1 MKSLPVFAFAVICPV
16 LLAQQILD
24 NASVIRMVAMGF
36 SEDAIVDAI
45 NRSPGSFNLSTDGV
59 IDLKSSGV
67 GEKALAAME
76 LKAVAPVAPAPIVR
90 AQPRPSPITPSQQPV
105 PSRKPVNEPRVFL
118 RSKSHGSGLTATRNQ
133 TMTMSNDFQRSC
145 PDIKITLN
153 EHAADYTV
161 AINHT
166 ESGWFRD
173 NQMRISNKQ
182 GDLIGTRQGGS
193 ISGGVEAACNLI
205 LANWAKNN

>member
-1 MKSLPVFAFAVICPV
+1 MKSLPVFALAVICPV
-16 LLAQQILD
+16 LLAQQMPQQILD

-45 NRSPGSFNLSTDGV
+45 DRSPGSFNLSTDGV

-67 GEKALAAME
+67 GDKALAAME
-76 LKAVAPVAPAPIVR
+76 RKATVPVTSVPVAR
-90 AQPRPSPITPSQQPV
+90 AEPRLNASTPSL
-105 PSRKPVNEPRVFL
+105 KPVNEPRVFL

-145 PDIKITLN
+145 PSIKITLN
-153 EHAADYTV
+153 EHSADYTV
-161 AINHT
+161 ALNHI
-166 ESGWFRD
+166 ESGWLRD

-193 ISGGVEAACNLI
+193 ISGGVVAACNLI
-205 LANWAKNN
+205 LTNWAETN

>member
-1 MKSLPVFAFAVICPV
+1 MKSLPVFALAVICPV
-16 LLAQQILD
+16 LMAQQILD
-24 NASVIRMVAMGF
+24 NASVIRMVAMGL

-67 GEKALAAME
+67 GNKALAAME
-76 LKAVAPVAPAPIVR
+76 LKATVPVASVPITR
-90 AQPRPSPITPSQQPV
+90 PQPRLSATTPPQQPL
-105 PSRKPVNEPRVFL
+105 NEPRVFL
-118 RSKSHGSGLTATRNQ
+118 RSKSHGTGWTATRNQ

-145 PDIKITLN
+145 PAIRITLN
-153 EHAADYTV
+153 ERAADYTV
-161 AINHT
+161 ALNHI
-166 ESGWFRD
+166 ENGLFRD

-193 ISGGVEAACNLI
+193 ISGGVAAACNLI
-205 LANWAKNN
+205 LANWAEHN

>member
-1 MKSLPVFAFAVICPV
+1 MKSLPVFALAVICPV

-36 SEDAIVDAI
+36 SEDAIVAAI

-76 LKAVAPVAPAPIVR
+76 LKAVAPVTSV
-90 AQPRPSPITPSQQPV
+90 PITRPEPHLSPATPPQQQV
-105 PSRKPVNEPRVFL
+105 PSRQPVNEPRVFL
-118 RSKSHGSGLTATRNQ
+118 RSKSHGSGWTATRNQ

-145 PDIKITLN
+145 PSIKITLN
-153 EHAADYTV
+153 ERSADYTV
-161 AINHT
+161 ALNHI
-166 ESGWFRD
+166 ESGLFRD
-173 NQMRISNKQ
+173 NQIRISNKQ

-193 ISGGVEAACNLI
+193 ISGGVVAACNLI
-205 LANWAKNN
+205 LANWGEIN

>member
-1 MKSLPVFAFAVICPV
+1 MKSLPVFAFVVICPV

-24 NASVIRMVAMGF
+24 NASVIRMVAMGL

-76 LKAVAPVAPAPIVR
+76 LKAVAPVAPAPT
-90 AQPRPSPITPSQQPV
+90 AQEESRPSSITPSRQQV
-105 PSRKPVNEPRVFL
+105 PSRQVVNEPRVFL
-118 RSKSHGSGLTATRNQ
+118 RSKSHGSGWTATRNQ

-153 EHAADYTV
+153 ERAADYTV
-161 AINHT
+161 ALNHI